1 MIIKRIDPM
10 SVAKITG
17 IIAAVFG
24 LIAGVIFFLFG
35 AMFSAMPS
43 TQRGGMV
50 LGKFSGFMGII
61 FLPIMYGIFGFLGGL
76 VQAWVYNIAAGFVG
90 GVRIDTE

>member
-35 AMFSAMPS
+35 TLFSAMPS
-43 TQRGGMV
+43 GQGGSLA
-50 LGKFSGFMGII
+50 LGMFGGFMGII
-61 FLPIMYGIFGFLGGL
+61 FLPIMYGVFGFLGGL
-76 VQAWVYNIAAGFVG
+76 IQAWVYNIAAGWVG
-90 GVRIDTE
+90 GVRFDVE

>member
-24 LIAGVIFFLFG
+24 LIIGVLFFLFG
-35 AMFSAMPS
+35 AMFSALP
-43 TQRGGMV
+43 GVHGNGMAMG
-50 LGKFSGFMGII
+50 LFGGFMGVLL
-61 FLPIMYGIFGFLGGL
+61 LPILYGVCGFLGGL
-76 VQAWVYNIAAGFVG
+76 IHAWVYNVAAGWVG
-90 GVRIDTE
+90 GVRIEVE

>member
-24 LIAGVIFFLFG
+24 LIAGIIFFLFG
-35 AMFSAMPS
+35 SMLGLSGGQGSGLGMAMA
-43 TQRGGMV
+43 G
-50 LGKFSGFMGII
+50 GFMSII
-61 FLPIMYGIFGFLGGL
+61 LLPIMYGIFGFIGGL
-76 VQAWVYNIAAGFVG
+76 IQAWVYNIAAGYVG